1 MANITPIKNKDGT
14 TSYRI
19 RVYKGRDAAGK
30 PLKPYTM
37 IYKPAAKM
45 TEKQIKKELEKQ
57 AVLFEEQC
65 KKGYVSQNKQTF
77 EQYSAYV
84 LDLKKRNGLKETT
97 YTRYKELLKR
107 INAGIG
113 YLKITEIRPQHLNS
127 LYEQLASKGI
137 RLTPNKAKSKAD
149 IKAII
154 KQQALTQEEFCSKAD
169 ISIRTLQSLVKG
181 NYILAESANKIADA
195 LDMTV
200 NDLFVFNDTQK
211 PLSNKTILEHH
222 RLISTILEQAEK
234 EMLILFNPAHR
245 ATPPKSVRPEVNY
258 FQVDD
263 IQRINECLIN
273 EPIKW
278 RLFVHLLMITGCRRG
293 EIAGLQW
300 KNIDFDKRKIN
311 IIGNLIYTKDKG
323 VFLDTPKTKNSVRC
337 ISVPDETISLI
348 KDYKLWQIE
357 QIMLLGSKWQRTDFV
372 FCKDNGL
379 PINPQSITAYLN
391 KFSKKYDLPH
401 INPHAFR
408 HTMASVLNEQGIDIV
423 TISKRLGHSKVS
435 TTMDIYSHIMQKADE
450 NASDCIASVFL
461 NSKKQEQNAN

>member
-1 MANITPIKNKDGT
+1 MANITPIKNKDGSV
-14 TSYRI
+14 SYRI

-30 PLKPYTM
+30 PLKPYSM
-37 IYKPAAKM
+37 VYKPASGM
-45 TEKQIKKELEKQ
+45 TEKQIKKALEKQ

-113 YLKITEIRPQHLNS
+113 YLKIAEIRPQHLNA
-127 LYEQLASKGI
+127 LYEQLANKGI
-137 RLTPNKAKSKAD
+137 KLTPTKAKCKED
-149 IKAII
+149 LKAII
-154 KQQALTQEEFCSKAD
+154 KQQAYTQETFCEKAG
-169 ISIRTLQSLVKG
+169 ISITTLQSAFKG
-181 NYILAESANKIADA
+181 NYVLSDVAGRIATALNKP
-195 LDMTV
+195 V
-200 NDLFVFNDTQK
+200 NSLFVFNDTQDT
-211 PLSNKTILEHH
+211 LSNKTILEHH

-245 ATPPKSVRPEVNY
+245 ASPPKAERPEVNY
-258 FQVDD
+258 FQVED
-263 IQRINECLIN
+263 IQRINECLSN

-300 KNIDFDKRKIN
+300 DNIDLDKRKIS
-311 IIGNLIYTKDKG
+311 IQGNLIYTKDKG
-323 VFLDTPKTKNSVRC
+323 VFLDTPKTKTSIRTV
-337 ISVPDETISLI
+337 SVPEETIELI
-348 KDYKLWQIE
+348 KEYKLWQIE
-357 QIMLLGSKWQRTDFV
+357 QMMLCGSKWSKTGFV
-372 FCKDNGL
+372 FCKDNGEA
-379 PINPQSITAYLN
+379 INPQSITAYLT
-391 KFSKKYDLPH
+391 KFSRRYDLPH

-461 NSKKQEQNAN
+461 NQKKQEQA